1 MEKNDEIELL
11 TMDDEDNTGEIVEE
25 VFNDAIEDKID
36 DSVSKI
42 IQDKIDTDK
51 KELVERN
58 ILSNEYKLVLGYS
71 ILAIILLILMIVRK
85 M

>member
-11 TMDDEDNTGEIVEE
+11 TMDDEENTSEIVEE
-25 VFNDAIEDKID
+25 TFNDVIEDKID

-42 IQDKIDTDK
+42 IQDRIDTDK

-58 ILSNEYKLVLGYS
+58 SLSNEYKLVLGYS